1 MTTKEALIILNTDIE
16 NYQEVVL
23 EKIFEHKQFLLKSS
37 ITPQVFMTRA
47 KKLNLI
53 SDAYQT
59 LNSECGVAVLSKK
72 IEFPTI
78 ELPIVYLSKQSLLDF
93 YRTYESIMS
102 QLKLILM
109 QSNEPHVVAEACG
122 QLALLEASK
131 LNKIA
136 ILTNE
141 WEIEDEVKISDF
153 VNSGLIIKEL
163 KEFKD
168 EYINLKSLNSLP
180 TFKKEVVRS
189 KKYHNFTLSKENK
202 E

>member
-37 ITPQVFMTRA
+37 ITPQVFTTRS
-47 KKLNLI
+47 KKLSLI
-53 SDAYQT
+53 SDAYHT
-59 LNSECGVAVLSKK
+59 LNKELGTNITSKK

-78 ELPIVYLSKQSLLDF
+78 ELPKVDLKKVSLLDF

-102 QLKLILM
+102 QMKLILM
-109 QSNEPHVVAEACG
+109 QNNEPQIVAEACG

-131 LNKIA
+131 LNEIA
-136 ILTNE
+136 ILTQE
-141 WEIEDEVKISDF
+141 WEVEDEVKISDF
-153 VNSGLIIKEL
+153 VNSGLILKEL
-163 KEFKD
+163 KDFNEEGIDIK
-168 EYINLKSLNSLP
+168 KLNSLP
-180 TFKKEVVRS
+180 TFKKEVVKS